1 MPANCKSR
9 FGRFCDI
16 YCTVILLCVTC
27 HYILWSSSGFW
38 RLWAKR
44 HSWRAGKVIR
54 CVYMYTVTVQN
65 TWSVC
70 QAAVHISLAFS
81 LIAIPHPHVR
91 LLFPSG
97 ASWPVGNIR
106 TPRKW
111 VETIFVGSWASPLVC
126 FHCALHSFLRLW
138 LPSASATRSLTLKTR
153 S

>member
-44 HSWRAGKVIR
+44 HSWRAGEVIR

-65 TWSVC
+65 TWSVAR
-70 QAAVHISLAFS
+70 QQFTYLSRF
-81 LIAIPHPHVR
+81 
-91 LLFPSG
+91 
-97 ASWPVGNIR
+97 
-106 TPRKW
+106 
-111 VETIFVGSWASPLVC
+111 
-126 FHCALHSFLRLW
+126 LW
-138 LPSASATRSLTLKTR
+138 LPSPTPTRDYFFPREPLDQSEISALPESELKRFSWALGPLPSCVSIARSIPSCAYYFQAPVLHEA
-153 S
+153 